1 MNKNK
6 LSDTEKV
13 KAHIENLD
21 EFHKEICFLTRETIL
36 STDNSISEE
45 IKWNSPCFYFNGEI
59 ENYIPKEYKRELI
72 VFNIHKK
79 PYLLL
84 VFPTGSKISDPLNLL
99 EGEYKDGRR
108 LLKINSVE
116 DLRSKELYLQSLIKN
131 WLTKI
136 DN

>member
-1 MNKNK
+1 MKIIK
-6 LSDTEKV
+6 LTNTEKV
-13 KAHIENLD
+13 KAYIDNLED
-21 EFHKEICFLTRETIL
+21 FHKEICSLTRETIL
-36 STDNSISEE
+36 STDSSISEE

-72 VFNIHKK
+72 VFNIHKR

-84 VFPTGSKISDPLNLL
+84 VFTTGAKISDPLNFL

-108 LLKINSVE
+108 LLKIYSLE
-116 DLRSKELYLQSLIKN
+116 DLKSKELYLQSLIKD

-136 DN
+136 NK

>member
-1 MNKNK
+1 MNKIK

-13 KAHIENLD
+13 KAHIEKLD
-21 EFHKEICFLTRETIL
+21 EFHKEICSLTREIIL
-36 STDNSISEE
+36 SSDNSISEE

-59 ENYIPKEYKRELI
+59 KNYNPKEYKRELI
-72 VFNIHKK
+72 VFNIHKR

-84 VFPTGSKISDPLNLL
+84 VFPTGAKISDPLNLL

-108 LLKINSVE
+108 LLKINTVE
-116 DLRSKELYLQSLIKN
+116 DLRSKELYLQSLIKD

-136 DN
+136 NK

>member
-1 MNKNK
+1 MKTIK
-6 LSDTEKV
+6 LNNTEKV
-13 KAHIENLD
+13 NAHIEKLD
-21 EFHKEICFLTRETIL
+21 DFHKEICTLTREIIL
-36 STDNSISEE
+36 SSDKLIIEE

-72 VFNIHKK
+72 VFNIQKK

-84 VFPTGSKISDPLNLL
+84 VFPTGEKISDPLNLL

-108 LLKINSVE
+108 LLKIHSIE
-116 DLRSKELYLQSLIKN
+116 DLKSKELYLQTLIKD

-136 DN
+136 NK